1 MSVKRIITICL
12 MIMLLPMKTLAQ
24 DGKSAEDFYAE
35 VLAEE
40 NKTGTNLYITRSE
53 FVSLLMK
60 KLGYTRDIY
69 ICSFYDIRDADW
81 NYTYIANA
89 EHRQIALGNPEG
101 GFMPGAM
108 LTVSEAI
115 TFVSRAYKVNS
126 YFGTEH
132 NMGEILSDE
141 CPDYSIDYIK
151 YAVANGLYPEENGA
165 AISPKAPIK
174 AEQAIKLVSEYEKKA
189 GKGDE
194 NISFVY
200 GYPKLSETGRE
211 SSVSVKIKTNK
222 PCRIYAKAMLSEKTN
237 SAYIP
242 ERTELT
248 DLLTEI
254 KSANEEITVEIPV
267 GEKKEYNIYL
277 YAVDEKGAVS
287 RVHSIM
293 NAAPLPFSEG
303 SGTPGD
309 PYRIYTKY
317 QLEHIRNYTDKCF
330 LLCDNIEYN
339 GVWTPIGISLEQDD
353 MFSGVF
359 DGGGHSITGITVNGG
374 EYGGI
379 FAALNGGSVK
389 NLSVSANVSSE
400 SYAGIIAGESKGG
413 TIENCTVTGIVSA
426 DKNIAGGIAGK
437 NDGVIKNCLS
447 AAYAVTSTAYSGGIS
462 GYNSG
467 TVSDCISA
475 VTSVYS
481 DLYSSSVSGINIGG
495 TIKNCVGASIEAEDT
510 LTKNSGRISTN
521 RDGGICENNY
531 VYDEMLSGSEIYR
544 DKNGQDGDEISWED
558 MTSYGF
564 YEKTL
569 KWSFGRTW
577 VFDECFALPI
587 PKAAG
592 KPKIQEGITVYAPK
606 AISNEQEL
614 ISIQNNLSGH
624 YYLKND
630 ITLTASNS
638 WNPIGLTSGSA
649 DYENGFRGTLD
660 GKGHTVRNMKIEYS
674 ASVSQYGLFGT
685 LYGASVRNLRVEN
698 AYIEG
703 HSYVGILAGAN
714 YGTITSCT
722 ASGTI
727 KAYQYDRE
735 TLAGG
740 ICAMNYTNIYSSKCT
755 ADITINA
762 LSATAGGITAQNEG
776 FINGCSYDSRLSAIT
791 DRENSNAVLGG
802 ICGINYSGMI
812 YNSFGG
818 RAISSTAAVTYA
830 GGIAGI
836 LNGGEIYKCSSYGN
850 MTTAPE
856 NAVNSGVYAGGICG
870 TANGGLIM
878 NSLSQYSQSAKSQK
892 SYIGGIVGYGEGA
905 SVQNVYTL
913 GEISQKAV
921 DYSQNDL
928 IFAGGIAG
936 KNTDGNIS
944 GAVVISP
951 YIITDGYL
959 GEVCAA
965 SEGGYVDNN
974 YYLEKIFVSGNRA
987 VDAVSGNAQSADN
1000 LLKADFYIAPVSDG
1014 GLLGWMGSGEG
1025 EPVWVYSEKLAYPLP
1040 VLYGVD
1046 NQNVFTLPR
1055 GIKK

>member
-12 MIMLLPMKTLAQ
+12 MIMLLPMNTLAQ
-24 DGKSAEDFYAE
+24 DEKSMEDLFAE

-60 KLGYTRDIY
+60 QLGYTRDLY
-69 ICSFYDIRDADW
+69 ICSFYDIHDADW

-89 EHRQIALGNPEG
+89 EHRQIALGNTEG
-101 GFMPGAM
+101 GFTPGGM

-115 TFVSRAYKVNS
+115 AFVSRAYKVNA
-126 YFGTEH
+126 YFGTELDL
-132 NMGEILSDE
+132 GKIADE
-141 CPDYSIDYIK
+141 CPGYSVDYIK
-151 YAVANGLYPEENGA
+151 YAVANGIYPEENGA
-165 AISPKAPIK
+165 AIPPKEPIK
-174 AEQAIKLVSEYEKKA
+174 AEQAIKLISEYEKKS
-189 GKGDE
+189 GKNDE
-194 NISFVY
+194 YIDFAY
-200 GYPKLSETGRE
+200 GYPKLSETGKE
-211 SSVSVKIKTNK
+211 ATVSVKIKTNK
-222 PCRIYAKAMLSEKTN
+222 PCRIYVKTMLSEKTN

-248 DLLTEI
+248 DFLAEI
-254 KSANEEITVEIPV
+254 KYANEEITVELPTD
-267 GEKKEYNIYL
+267 EKKEYNIYL
-277 YAVDEKGAVS
+277 CAVDEKGAFS

-293 NAAPLPFSEG
+293 NAAPLPFTDG
-303 SGTPGD
+303 SGTSAD

-317 QLEHIRNYTDKCF
+317 QLEHIRNYADKCF
-330 LLCDNIEYN
+330 VLCENIEYN
-339 GVWTPIGISLEQDD
+339 GAWTPIGASLEQDD

-359 DGGGHSITGITVNGG
+359 DGGGHSITGITVNSS
-374 EYGGI
+374 EYAGI
-379 FAALNGGSVK
+379 FAVLNGGTVK
-389 NLSVSANVSSE
+389 NLSVSANVNSE
-400 SYAGIIAGESKGG
+400 SYAGIIAGESRGG
-413 TIENCTVTGIVSA
+413 TIESCTVTGVVSV

-447 AAYAVTSTAYSGGIS
+447 AAYTVTSTAYAGGIS

-495 TIKNCVGASIEAEDT
+495 TIKNCVGASIEVEDT
-510 LTKNSGRISTN
+510 ITKNSGRISTN
-521 RDGGICENNY
+521 RDGGVCENNY

-544 DKNGQDGDEISWED
+544 DKNGRDGDEISWED
-558 MTSYGF
+558 MTTYGF
-564 YEKTL
+564 YEKNL
-569 KWSFGRTW
+569 KWNFGKVW
-577 VFDECFALPI
+577 AFNDGFALPV
-587 PKAAG
+587 PKSCG
-592 KPKIQEGITVYAPK
+592 KPKIREGVTVYAPK

-614 ISIQNNLSGH
+614 MSVQNNLSGH

-630 ITLTASNS
+630 IVLSSSN
-638 WNPIGLTSGSA
+638 WTPIGMTSGNGE
-649 DYENGFRGTLD
+649 YENGFRGTFD
-660 GKGHTVRNMKIEYS
+660 GRGHAVKSMKIEYS
-674 ASVSQYGLFGT
+674 ASVTQYGLFGT

-703 HSYVGILAGAN
+703 HSYVGIVAGVN

-722 ASGTI
+722 ADGTI

-740 ICAMNYTNIYSSKCT
+740 ICAMNYTNIYGSKCT

-776 FINGCSYDSRLSAIT
+776 FINECSYDSRLGATT

-818 RAISSTAAVTYA
+818 RTISSSAAVTYA

-836 LNGGEIYKCSSYGN
+836 LNGGEIYKCSAYGN
-850 MTTAPE
+850 IAAAPE
-856 NAVNSGVYAGGICG
+856 NEIDSGVYMGGICG

-878 NSLSQYSQSAKSQK
+878 NCFSSYSQSAKSQK
-892 SYIGGIVGYGEGA
+892 SYMGGIVGYSEGA

-913 GEISQKAV
+913 SEMSQKAA
-921 DYSQNDL
+921 DYSRNDM

-959 GEVCAA
+959 GEICAA

-974 YYLEKIFVSGNRA
+974 YYQQKIFVSGSRA
-987 VDAVSGNAQSADN
+987 DNAVNGNAQSAEN
-1000 LLKADFYIAPVSDG
+1000 LLKTDFYITKISDG
-1014 GLLGWMGSGEG
+1014 GLLGWLGSGEG

-1046 NQNVFTLPR
+1046 NQNVFTLPP